1 MYDAWSYLWRMNMAT
16 LSIRIDDGV
25 KDRWATLSKNFG
37 LNQSEIFRQAIVE
50 KLEELED
57 FYVIKERLSQPFETV
72 SNDDVWKEL
81 GIED

>member
-1 MYDAWSYLWRMNMAT
+1 MAT
-16 LSIRIDDGV
+16 LSIRIDDDI
-25 KDRWATLSKNFG
+25 KARWAKLSADFG
-37 LNQSEIFRQAIVE
+37 LNQSQLFRQAIEE

-57 FYVIKERLSQPFETV
+57 FYAIRERLDRPFKTV